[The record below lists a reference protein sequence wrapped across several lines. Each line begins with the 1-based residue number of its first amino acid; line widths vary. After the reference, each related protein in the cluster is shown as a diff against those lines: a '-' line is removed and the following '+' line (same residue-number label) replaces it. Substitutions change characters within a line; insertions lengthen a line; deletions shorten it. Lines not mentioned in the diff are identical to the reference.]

1 MSTTTIQV
9 RLSKELKQNAK
20 IIFSDMG
27 MTVSEG
33 IRALLSQA
41 VVQQQLS
48 STSKSPKTL
57 IGLDKA
63 LQDIKDGKVK
73 YFNTFEEFEVSWN

>member
-9 RLSKELKQNAK
+9 RLSKELKQNTK
-20 IIFSDMG
+20 IVFSDMG

-41 VVQQQLS
+41 VVQ
-48 STSKSPKTL
+48 
-57 IGLDKA
+57 
-63 LQDIKDGKVK
+63 
-73 YFNTFEEFEVSWN
+73 

>member
-33 IRALLSQA
+33 ISALLYQA
-41 VVQQQLS
+41 VVEQQLS

-63 LQDIKDGKVK
+63 LQVIKDGKVK
-73 YFNTFEEFEVSWN
+73 YHISFKEFEARWN